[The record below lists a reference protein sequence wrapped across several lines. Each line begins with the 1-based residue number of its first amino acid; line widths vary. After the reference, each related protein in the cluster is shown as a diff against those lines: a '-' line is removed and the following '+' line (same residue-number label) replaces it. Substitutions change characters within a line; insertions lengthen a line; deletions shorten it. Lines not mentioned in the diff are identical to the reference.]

1 VIFIGILKDL
11 KNSVYMFDDITLT
24 FTSSEYLREK
34 FDWLEENIVD
44 VIVVDVA
51 DEHLDIVSSS
61 SESYCNGYT
70 KLLLCFWSCCC

>member
-1 VIFIGILKDL
+1 M
-11 KNSVYMFDDITLT
+11 YDDITLT
-24 FTSSEYLREK
+24 LTSSEYLREK

-70 KLLLCFWSCCC
+70 KLLLFFCSCCC

>member
-1 VIFIGILKDL
+1 M
-11 KNSVYMFDDITLT
+11 YDDITQT
-24 FTSSEYLREK
+24 FISSEYLREK

-44 VIVVDVA
+44 VIVVEVA

-70 KLLLCFWSCCC
+70 KLLLSFWSCCC